1 MSCAW
6 QATMSTETS
15 GSKSPRRDNGIVA
28 VRPVTTSAVHGRWMK
43 KQKVG
48 RPATGLSRLV
58 SLLMFGL
65 SWVGVASSLLPP
77 PPSRVPDPKPQ
88 MRGSRLLGP
97 RRARDQRSAGDRRVH
112 ALH

>member
-15 GSKSPRRDNGIVA
+15 GSKSPRRDNGVVA

-48 RPATGLSRLV
+48 RPATGLSRESPHVWAQLGGRGEQ
-58 SLLMFGL
+58 FI
-65 SWVGVASSLLPP
+65 ASAALPRP
-77 PPSRVPDPKPQ
+77 RPETPDARFPT
-88 MRGSRLLGP
+88 LGTEK
-97 RRARDQRSAGDRRVH
+97 G
-112 ALH
+112 